1 MEIIF
6 RVALT
11 AVIAAIAFGG
21 IYTVWTRPIDIVGTL
36 SKPLSF
42 LWSEKKTATLDVDVK
57 QVVGAQFRGVP
68 CLLFYDL
75 HFANTS
81 GENVTVKKIVLR
93 VKGRRED
100 IDSTVLITG
109 QVETPKGEI
118 DSIIVQVANPGKVAN
133 IILMN
138 WKNLRPILS
147 ELKMLSPGAV
157 LAGSAVFVIDGMTL
171 DQFKRLEMV
180 ELVAIDFAGN
190 EATKQ
195 IDIAPDWVT
204 RAAISSVADREF
216 LSKGYQEPIT
226 WK

>member
-1 MEIIF
+1 LEIIF

-68 CLLFYDL
+68 
-75 HFANTS
+75 